1 MTKRQK
7 IVAWEK
13 LESEMK
19 KLYIKEKIGGF
30 CFLIRY
36 ASSSFKKREEEF
48 ILNEITEDMFPFQ
61 KFLFKPHEYE
71 PRMKYIQDKINNLKS

>member
-7 IVAWEK
+7 IEAWEK
-13 LESEMK
+13 LEREMK
-19 KLYIKEKIGGF
+19 KLYVKEHISGF
-30 CFLIRY
+30 CFLIGY

-48 ILNEITEDMFPFQ
+48 ILNEITEDLFPFQ
-61 KFLFKPHEYE
+61 NFLFKPHDYE